1 MPYTLGVDLGTS
13 GAKAALMDTRRFALT
28 SLAMREYDNAAQQ
41 PSAMLW
47 NAVSEAIR
55 EAVAGVDP
63 RQIRGIG
70 LSAQMHGAVLY
81 DARGA
86 VIEPIINW
94 QDKRCDAPL
103 AKYNGRATIDEATRR
118 LAGLDLTDLGVD
130 KLASGYLGMTL
141 FYLMENEPALFER
154 VRHAVFPGDFIRGQL
169 LGHPDYAT
177 DPTNAFGAGIFNAR
191 LGAWHD
197 EVVQRLGLSRSVL
210 PAVHPST
217 QVAGA
222 VPPGVARALGLAD
235 GTPVV
240 FGGGDNPVSLLG
252 NGLVSQDSPTLINI
266 GTAAQISQVAARYAK
281 WPGLDTRNFF
291 EGQFAFVGP
300 SFGGGHNFAALRL
313 ALQKREGRPISYA
326 EMNEAA
332 SRVAPG
338 ADGLIYHIATR
349 RQPNRPH
356 GFEGRLELTD
366 IGHQSRAVME
376 GVLMDLRHMRPASG
390 AGGAGFLAGSGKGLQ
405 NSAVWAQMAA
415 DMFGQPIKITNFE
428 NAVWGAAVLAGLG
441 VGLIQNLQEAAAAIV
456 YEKEFA
462 PNPAVVEQYLFRG

>member
-1 MPYTLGVDLGTS
+1 MQYTLGIDLGTS
-13 GAKAALMDTRRFALT
+13 GAKAALMDTRGFTLV

-47 NAVSEAIR
+47 DAVSEAVR
-55 EAVAGVDP
+55 EAVAGFDP
-63 RQIRGIG
+63 RDIRGIG
-70 LSAQMHGAVLY
+70 LSAQMHGAALY
-81 DARGA
+81 DASGA

-94 QDKRCDAPL
+94 KDKRCDAPL
-103 AKYNGRATIDEATRR
+103 AKYGGCTTIEEVTRR
-118 LAGLDLTDLGVD
+118 LAGLDLSALGVD

-141 FYLMENEPALFER
+141 FHLMENEPAIFER

-197 EVVQRLGLSRSVL
+197 EVIQRLGLPRSIL

-217 QVAGA
+217 QIAGA
-222 VPPGVARALGLAD
+222 VPAGVARKLGLAD

-240 FGGGDNPVSLLG
+240 FGGGDNQVSLLG
-252 NGLVSQDSPTLINI
+252 NGLVSQNSPTLINI
-266 GTAAQISQVAARYAK
+266 GTAAQISQVAASYAK
-281 WPGLDTRNFF
+281 LPGIDTRNFF

-313 ALQKREGRPISYA
+313 ALQKREGRAISYA

-338 ADGLIYHIATR
+338 ADGLVYHIATR
-349 RQPNRPH
+349 RQPNRPD
-356 GFEGRLELTD
+356 GFEGRLDLTD

-376 GVLMDLRHMRPASG
+376 GVLLDWRQMRPAAS

-428 NAVWGAAVLAGLG
+428 NAVWGAAVLAALG
-441 VGLIQNLQEAAAAIV
+441 VGLISNAQEATSAIC
-456 YEKEFA
+456 YTQEFA
-462 PNPAVVEQYLFRG
+462 PNPALVERYR